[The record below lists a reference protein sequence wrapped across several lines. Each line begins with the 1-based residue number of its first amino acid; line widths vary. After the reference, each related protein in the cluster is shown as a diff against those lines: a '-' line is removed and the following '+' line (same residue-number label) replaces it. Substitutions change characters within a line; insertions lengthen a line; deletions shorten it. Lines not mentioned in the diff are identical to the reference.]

1 MAPARSAASGT
12 DARHNW
18 RCTGYMGQPT
28 EKPQRGIRVRLP
40 ARLTWLLR
48 TPYPRQPGGRGSG
61 GVGGGGELGGLG
73 GEEAGLLHCL
83 HPAAPARTQPER
95 VEPPPAPAGSRRW
108 SAAQLSS
115 AQHHRSAEQTEL
127 ESGALSP
134 EAGNEE
140 GRCCLQRHGP
150 AAPAAAAA
158 VSRGKWLAGGT
169 PVNLFKEL
177 NPEGI

>member
-1 MAPARSAASGT
+1 MHWVHGTAHREATTGHTGAAP
-12 DARHNW
+12 
-18 RCTGYMGQPT
+18 
-28 EKPQRGIRVRLP
+28 
-40 ARLTWLLR
+40 R
-48 TPYPRQPGGRGSG
+48 TPHLAAPNSLPQAAGRARFRRG
-61 GVGGGGELGGLG
+61 GGGGELGGLG

-108 SAAQLSS
+108 SAAQLSL

-140 GRCCLQRHGP
+140 GRCCLKRHGP

-158 VSRGKWLAGGT
+158 ASRGKWLAGGT